1 MSTRRIGVFLG
12 SHRGARP
19 AYEEAARALGQS
31 LGERGLG
38 LVYGGASNGLMG
50 VLADAALAAGA
61 EVIGVIPSFLVQLEL
76 AHPRLT
82 ELYVVDGMHERKAL
96 MAERA
101 DAFIALPGGVGT
113 LEELFEMYT
122 WTSIGMQDK
131 PVCVVDTDGY
141 WQPLLAFLDHAVRE
155 GFVRP
160 AARGM
165 LHVARTPGE
174 ALDLLV

>member
-1 MSTRRIGVFLG
+1 MFLG

-19 AYEEAARALGQS
+19 AYEEAARSLGKA

-50 VLADAALAAGA
+50 VLADAALGAGA
-61 EVIGVIPSFLVQLEL
+61 EVIGVIPSFLVQLEV
-76 AHPRLT
+76 AHPGLT
-82 ELYVVDGMHERKAL
+82 ELHVVDTMHERKAM
-96 MAERA
+96 MAARA
-101 DAFIALPGGVGT
+101 DAFVALPGGVGT
-113 LEELFEMYT
+113 LEELFEMFT

-131 PVCVVDTDGY
+131 RVCVVDTEGY

-155 GFVRP
+155 GFVRA
-160 AARGM
+160 AARSM
-165 LHVARTPGE
+165 LQVARTPGE